1 MPQGLQIFDASGNVI
16 LDTNVKAGRV
26 LGTATVAAS
35 TAGSVTNA
43 GLTTGTPFWIYQAS
57 TTSYFAR
64 APTISVSG
72 STLSW
77 AADSDRAGLIVY
89 GVY

>member
-1 MPQGLQIFDASGNVI
+1 MPQGLQIMDADGNVI
-16 LDTNVKAGRV
+16 FDTNVRAGRV

-35 TAGSVTNA
+35 TAGSVSNA
-43 GLTTGTPFWIYQAS
+43 GLTTGTPFWIYQA
-57 TTSYFAR
+57 TTTAYFAR
-64 APTISVSG
+64 APTISVAG